1 MSMAIIGKY
10 SKGFP
15 LEQFR
20 RFPNWTENVE
30 NARRIRKEV
39 EGDTV
44 EIPRDLTGADYLYL
58 QENCTVTDSIF
69 LDENIIF
76 NNVTSEWI
84 DFCVNELGIKFPGID
99 RGKLEE
105 G

>member
-15 LEQFR
+15 LELFR
-20 RFPNWTENVE
+20 RFPEWSENRE
-30 NARRIRKEV
+30 NARLIRKEV

-44 EIPRDLTGADYLYL
+44 EIPRELTGSDYLYL
-58 QENCTVTDSIF
+58 QENFTVTDSIF

-76 NNVTSEWI
+76 NRVTPEWI
-84 DFCVNELGIKFPGID
+84 DFCVNELGIKFPKID
-99 RGKLEE
+99 PGEAEE

>member
-1 MSMAIIGKY
+1 MSMAILGKY

-20 RFPNWTENVE
+20 RFPTWSENLQ

-44 EIPRDLTGADYLYL
+44 EVPRDLTDADYLYL
-58 QENCTVTDSIF
+58 QENFNVTDSIF

-76 NNVTSEWI
+76 NNVTPEWI
-84 DFCVNELGIKFPGID
+84 DFCLNELGINFPGTD
-99 RGKLEE
+99 PGKVHK